1 MTDKKGAFTLAEIM
15 IVFTVIGILTAIL
28 IPTLFASAPEQEK
41 LRAKKA
47 FNTLTRAVETLTNSG
62 PYDTNDGLLDA
73 TPFVTNTETDLRQEA
88 FFCNNLVEVLNVKKA
103 DCSNGKVPDTA
114 IKLETDNSTPKKA
127 KYADLQTNIDDV
139 CSKASTGYYDNVG
152 VDTFDFITADNIMWG
167 VQHLSF
173 SDASTI
179 TVNGVTMPSA
189 YTVVCFDVARHTSS
203 DHMYG
208 AGIRR
213 DGKIVVGAKLQALI
227 DEDYADSN

>member
-73 TPFVTNTETDLRQEA
+73 TPFVTDSDGQED

-103 DCSNGKVPDTA
+103 DCSNDKVPKTETFQL
-114 IKLETDNSTPKKA
+114 KLETDSSTPKKA
-127 KYADLQTNIDDV
+127 KYADLQTDIDDV

-167 VQHLSF
+167 VQHLKF
-173 SDASTI
+173 NDASTI